1 MARDFEASIQTDSAV
16 TQQHL
21 EEAANKVTPS
31 GKKSKWP
38 SRPPRPSPPPVSRST
53 HSKTCVWCDCPAS
66 NDTCRGCGKRG
77 HWQQVCRASAAKVVF
92 DVDRNPHSDPQSAY
106 SITNDACQVSSAPKG
121 IFVDLDISPPAS
133 TPASAKRLRFQVDS
147 GCSCNTIHVTD
158 LNKLAPVQVD
168 PSPVRLLY
176 YSKTVI
182 PTTGQATLQC
192 NRHGQSYDIVVQIIS
207 AQHYFAPLL
216 GLADSTRMGIINYDV
231 DTANQLESTQTS
243 PLPPGE
249 LSLDYIKLAN
259 PELFEGLGK
268 MSEPFSITLN
278 PDVKPIQAPP
288 HRYAAPK
295 LPIIKEALD
304 KLIQTG
310 QLVRANEPT
319 PWISNMVVRE
329 RPASAT
335 KPAKV
340 RNYLFGPLT
349 NCQQGYHPT
358 CLPHT

>member
-1 MARDFEASIQTDSAV
+1 MTVLCKCKGV
-16 TQQHL
+16 TNH
-21 EEAANKVTPS
+21 
-31 GKKSKWP
+31 
-38 SRPPRPSPPPVSRST
+38 
-53 HSKTCVWCDCPAS
+53 
-66 NDTCRGCGKRG
+66 
-77 HWQQVCRASAAKVVF
+77 
-92 DVDRNPHSDPQSAY
+92 
-106 SITNDACQVSSAPKG
+106 ACQVSSAPKG

-168 PSPVRLLY
+168 PSPVRLLD

-216 GLADSTRMGIINYDV
+216 GLADNTRMGIINYDV

-243 PLPPGE
+243 P
-249 LSLDYIKLAN
+249 
-259 PELFEGLGK
+259 LFEGLGK

-310 QLVRANEPT
+310 
-319 PWISNMVVRE
+319 
-329 RPASAT
+329 
-335 KPAKV
+335 
-340 RNYLFGPLT
+340 
-349 NCQQGYHPT
+349 
-358 CLPHT
+358 

>member
-1 MARDFEASIQTDSAV
+1 MKRLQTRSHRQETNRNGLPVLLDD
-16 TQQHL
+16 HH
-21 EEAANKVTPS
+21 
-31 GKKSKWP
+31 
-38 SRPPRPSPPPVSRST
+38 PVSRST
-53 HSKTCVWCDCPAS
+53 HSKTCVWCGHASHATRCDCPAS
-66 NDTCRGCGKRG
+66 NDTCHGCGKRR
-77 HWQQVCRASAAKVVF
+77 HWQQVCRASATKVVF
-92 DVDRNPHSDPQSAY
+92 DVDQNPHSDPQSAY
-106 SITNDACQVSSAPKG
+106 STTNDACQVSSAPKG
-121 IFVDLDISPPAS
+121 IFVDLDISPPAY

-158 LNKLAPVQVD
+158 LNKLA
-168 PSPVRLLY
+168 
-176 YSKTVI
+176 
-182 PTTGQATLQC
+182 
-192 NRHGQSYDIVVQIIS
+192 
-207 AQHYFAPLL
+207 
-216 GLADSTRMGIINYDV
+216 
-231 DTANQLESTQTS
+231 

-304 KLIQTG
+304 KLFQTG
-310 QLVRANEPT
+310 QLVRVNEPT

-340 RNYLFGPLT
+340 PICLDPSQTVNKAIIRPVYPIPTPDRFIDSIKQRSSQSLILEMHSKPLS
-349 NCQQGYHPT
+349 
-358 CLPHT
+358 